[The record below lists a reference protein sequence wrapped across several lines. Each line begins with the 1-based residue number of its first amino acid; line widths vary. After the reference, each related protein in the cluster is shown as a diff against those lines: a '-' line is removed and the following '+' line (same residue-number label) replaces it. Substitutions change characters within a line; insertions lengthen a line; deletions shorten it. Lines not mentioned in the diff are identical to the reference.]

1 MARRFGLGDRRRG
14 LRRAPDGDRCAAMLQ
29 PVLAPSRD
37 AMEGTAVF
45 RGTRMPVQALL
56 DYPEAG
62 GTIDDLLTMAK
73 RSNVLRARRSI
84 LVAITTSSTVR
95 AGWPARP
102 LPFLAVHLR
111 APCLATLLK
120 LRGERLPIGAD
131 AGIADRAALRFLF
144 GHIL

>member
-1 MARRFGLGDRRRG
+1 
-14 LRRAPDGDRCAAMLQ
+14 
-29 PVLAPSRD
+29 
-37 AMEGTAVF
+37 MEGTAVF

-102 LPFLAVHLR
+102 LPSRGASSCNLPCETAQAAHR
-111 APCLATLLK
+111 AS
-120 LRGERLPIGAD
+120 
-131 AGIADRAALRFLF
+131 ADRC
-144 GHIL
+144 